1 MTAKT
6 HRSRSPAPASGTARA
21 FWVTGAARGEIRDVN
36 PGQGQ
41 AAGDLGA
48 DAEPAGSQQLI
59 EVETLYSAVS
69 RGTESLVFLNRIP
82 ESEFQRMRAPFQR
95 GEFPFP
101 VCYGYSNVGCVVEG
115 PSSLLGQAVFTLF
128 PHQTRFRVPAEAVVP
143 VPESV
148 PAARA
153 VLAANMETAINGLW
167 DAEPRIGDRI
177 AVVGCGVVGSLVAYL
192 ASRIPGSRVTAI
204 DTDERRLAL
213 LDHLGVRFAT
223 RTQETDFDLVIH
235 ASGHPDGLRTALGLA
250 GKEARIVE
258 MSWYGDQ
265 EVNVPLG
272 GRFHSQRLTIRS
284 SQVGGINQ
292 AQTPRWDYRRRL
304 GLALS
309 LLADPAL
316 DALFSSESRFEDL
329 PETMAWLCQPG
340 NGELCHRVIYPGA
353 DNHS

>member
-1 MTAKT
+1 MTAKA
-6 HRSRSPAPASGTARA
+6 HPSRSRAPARA
-21 FWVTGAARGEIRDVN
+21 FWVTGTARGEIRDVN
-36 PGQGQ
+36 PGEGQ
-41 AAGDLGA
+41 AEDEAGPD
-48 DAEPAGSQQLI
+48 AGSEGARPFV

-101 VCYGYSNVGCVVEG
+101 VCYGYSNVGRVVEG
-115 PSSLLGQAVFTLF
+115 PSTLLGQTVFTLF

-143 VPESV
+143 VPELV

-167 DAEPRIGDRI
+167 DAEPRLGDRI

-192 ASRIPGSRVTAI
+192 ASRIPGAQVTAI
-204 DTDERRLAL
+204 DTDAGRLGL

-235 ASGHPDGLRTALGLA
+235 ASGHPDGLKAALGLA

-265 EVNVPLG
+265 EVSLPLG

-284 SQVGGINQ
+284 SQVGGISQ
-292 AQTPRWDYRRRL
+292 AQTPRWNYHRRL
-304 GLALS
+304 ALALS

-316 DALFSSESRFEDL
+316 DKLFSSESRFEDL
-329 PETMAWLCQPG
+329 PETMAWLSQAG
-340 NGELCHRVIYPGA
+340 NGELCHRVVYPGA
-353 DNHS
+353 ENQS